1 MKIVVVETTPA
12 VEVLKAMVGMF
23 ASGDPARAATV
34 VDEDYLDHQGLGEG
48 PIRGIEGFAQ
58 VVRTNYAAY
67 EHQEI
72 TIEDIFGTEDRAVAR
87 IRWRGRRR
95 NGEVVDRET
104 LDIIRISDGRAV
116 EHWGAR
122 T

>member
-12 VEVLKAMVGMF
+12 VKVLKAMVGMF

-87 IRWRGRRR
+87 IRWRGGRR